1 MQTIYNFKKLRDNPP
16 PELRSAFFPLPRGE
30 IKAGMNRSP
39 ALFRPILK
47 TDQGPAGNFLGFEI
61 SSDAEL
67 TLTPSVIT
75 TTSGVA
81 LAEIYFLEQLPSPL
95 PLNILEELTNVQSL
109 FQQGNEPE
117 AFLALERLQTI
128 CENLGITFQRKA
140 DKGRLPFFFIRP
152 VAAHEAV
159 KIPSSLVQEIEK
171 EVSRLLNDL
180 TPDLL
185 ETILYFQA
193 DVIVR
198 GDGSFVIDKMNFPDV
213 GFFLSQIDS
222 SNNDILAGIQ
232 ELVLKLQNVV
242 GQRIIEELK
251 RRRTNQIYL
260 VTRDEVIYEKEDT
273 LEILEVKAL
282 KLFLQQNGC
291 EVQLIP
297 LSAINTIPSSSTIL
311 NLNIKP
317 NTPGFDVAIERV
329 KRGEIFCYPDPRILL
344 LAESFHTY
352 PSVTLT
358 NQQITNLAIIVEK
371 SYPND
376 PNAVFNQ
383 LLALQYFLDNLGFS
397 GIDIFYF
404 VTPDGERIPCFRYD
418 PQGFNIALKRLSPQN
433 SFVELRGLPFKP
445 EDALIIG
452 QDGPRLAAFRFMF
465 VKN

>member
-16 PELRSAFFPLPRGE
+16 EEIRRAFFPLSRGE
-30 IKAGMNRSP
+30 IKAIMKSP

-47 TDQGPAGNFLGFEI
+47 TDQGSAGNFLGFKI
-61 SSDAEL
+61 INDTEL
-67 TLTPSVIT
+67 TSYVIT
-75 TTSGVA
+75 TTSGIA
-81 LAEIYFLEQLPSPL
+81 IPEIYFLEQLPYPC
-95 PLNILEELTNVQSL
+95 PQNILEELRNVQSL
-109 FQQGNEPE
+109 FQQGNEDE
-117 AFLALERLQTI
+117 AFLALERLQEA
-128 CENLGITFQRKA
+128 CENLGITFQREA
-140 DKGRLPFFFIRP
+140 DKGRGPFFFIRP
-152 VAAHEAV
+152 VAATETV
-159 KIPSSLVQEIEK
+159 RIPYSFAK
-171 EVSRLLNDL
+171 EVEVGINQLLKANL
-180 TPDLL
+180 PPELL

-193 DVIVR
+193 DVIIR
-198 GDGSFVIDKMNFPDV
+198 RDGSFIIDKMNFPDV

-222 SNNDILAGIQ
+222 SNNNIMAEIQ
-232 ELVLKLQNVV
+232 GLVLQLQEVV
-242 GQRIIEELK
+242 GQRIIKELK
-251 RRRTNQIYL
+251 RRGTNQIYL
-260 VTRDEVIYEKEDT
+260 VTRDEVIHEKEDT
-273 LEILEVKAL
+273 LEILEANAL
-282 KLFLQQNGC
+282 ALFLQQNGC

-297 LSAINTIPSSSTIL
+297 ISAINTIPASSTVL

-344 LAESFHTY
+344 LAESLHTY

-358 NQQITNLAIIVEK
+358 NQQITNLADIVK
-371 SYPND
+371 KTYPND
-376 PNAVFNQ
+376 PNVVFNQ

>member
-1 MQTIYNFKKLRDNPP
+1 MQTISNFKKLRDNPP

-30 IKAGMNRSP
+30 IKAIMNRSP

-47 TDQGPAGNFLGFEI
+47 TDQGPAGNFLGFRI
-61 SSDAEL
+61 TDIDEL
-67 TLTPSVIT
+67 ERRRYNIT

-81 LAEIYFLEQLPSPL
+81 IPEIYFLEQLPYPL
-95 PLNILEELTNVQSL
+95 PPNILEELTNVQSL

-128 CENLGITFQRKA
+128 CENSGITFQREA

-152 VAAHEAV
+152 VAADETV
-159 KIPSSLVQEIEK
+159 KIPFSLAHEIEK
-171 EVSRLLNDL
+171 EVSRLLNVYL

-193 DVIVR
+193 DVILR
-198 GDGSFVIDKMNFPDV
+198 QDGKFIIDRINFPDV

-222 SNNDILAGIQ
+222 SNNNIMAEIQ
-232 ELVLKLQNVV
+232 GLVLQLQNVI

-251 RRRTNQIYL
+251 RRKTNQTYL
-260 VTRDEVIYEKEDT
+260 VTRDEVIHEREDA
-273 LEILEVKAL
+273 LEILESNAL
-282 KLFLQQNGC
+282 ILFLQQNGC

-297 LSAINTIPSSSTIL
+297 LSANDTIPPASTVL

-344 LAESFHTY
+344 LAESLHTY

-358 NQQITNLAIIVEK
+358 NQQITNLASIVEK

-376 PNAVFNQ
+376 PNAIFNQ
-383 LLALQYFLDNLGFS
+383 LLALQYFLDDLGFS

-404 VTPDGERIPCFRYD
+404 VTPEGERIPCFRYD
-418 PQGFNIALKRLSPQN
+418 PQGFNIALKRLSTRN
-433 SFVELRGLPFKP
+433 SLQLRGLPFKP
-445 EDALIIG
+445 ENALIIG
-452 QDGPRLAAFRFMF
+452 EDGPRLAAFRFMF